1 MAYLFFCLLQGFFFF
16 LKFTTVLLTLFCGEN
31 FLFENALIQGTDF
44 SSSCNKLVFVRIIL
58 ARISIL
64 FSNIWR
70 KATALP

>member
-44 SSSCNKLVFVRIIL
+44 FQLL
-58 ARISIL
+58 QQISICAYNL
-64 FSNIWR
+64 GTYIHFI
-70 KATALP
+70 L